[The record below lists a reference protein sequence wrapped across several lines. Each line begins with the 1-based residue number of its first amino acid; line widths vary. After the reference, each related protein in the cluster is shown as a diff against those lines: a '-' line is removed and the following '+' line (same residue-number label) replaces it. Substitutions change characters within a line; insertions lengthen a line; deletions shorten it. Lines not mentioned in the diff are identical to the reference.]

1 MKTNYFQMLNMLFF
15 ALFLAPFMLLVVMS
29 VITQDPAEPSLRG
42 TIDVIFGGLNIGLL
56 VLSQLVYGM
65 FIQKARQTPSV
76 KDKMQQFLTANLVRV
91 AMIEAGVMTAAIGYF
106 MTRMA
111 WLLPIGAGMLVWMLL
126 QRPTRNKVL
135 TELDL
140 TPDEILEMDNLAQ
153 TWEMKRRY

>member
-1 MKTNYFQMLNMLFF
+1 
-15 ALFLAPFMLLVVMS
+15 
-29 VITQDPAEPSLRG
+29 
-42 TIDVIFGGLNIGLL
+42 
-56 VLSQLVYGM
+56 
-65 FIQKARQTPSV
+65 
-76 KDKMQQFLTANLVRV
+76 
-91 AMIEAGVMTAAIGYF
+91 MIEAGVMTAAIGYF